1 MAGETD
7 ADLGALDA
15 MASRLDQSADALD
28 AVGGKAPGLPDAG
41 EVSGIMGA
49 AIAHLTESAGNLVLG
64 MKGASEAVTLARRDY
79 AGRDQAAATSFR
91 GY

>member
-1 MAGETD
+1 MVEGTD
-7 ADLGALDA
+7 ADLNSMDTMVRQLG
-15 MASRLDQSADALD
+15 QSADALD
-28 AVGGKAPGLPDAG
+28 AVGGKSPGMPDAG

-64 MKGASEAVTLARRDY
+64 LKGACEEVTRARRDY
-79 AGRDQAAATSFR
+79 AGTDQSAAQSLR